1 MRSPHR
7 IPLRVLRDVSADVL
21 AAIEVDNRV
30 AVQRFNEQLLPS
42 VNGVPYPHI
51 MVIEGNDDR
60 GIDVGLM
67 TRFAVGT
74 MRSHVDDLRNG
85 SRIFSRDCAE
95 YEILLPSGVT
105 LLLLVNHFKSKGFGT
120 QAESNERRFRQA
132 ERVRALYDAHRQAG
146 LKNIAVVGDFNDT
159 PDAAPLA
166 PLVAQSSTLRDIAAH
181 PNFQS
186 DGRPGTFGNGA
197 KSQKIDY
204 ILLSPELF
212 AQVTLAGVFR
222 MGVWGGT
229 NGTLFPHF
237 PEMTRPIHAASDH
250 AALFVDLNI

>member
-1 MRSPHR
+1 MATQNTA
-7 IPLRVLRDVSADVL
+7 RVVRDVNADVL
-21 AAIEVDNRV
+21 ATIEVDNRV
-30 AVQRFNEQLLPS
+30 AVQRFNEFLLGS
-42 VNGVPYPHI
+42 TLVNGTPYPHI

-67 TRFAVGT
+67 SRLPVGT

-85 SRIFSRDCAE
+85 TRIFSRDCPE
-95 YEILLPSGVT
+95 YEIPLPSGATV
-105 LLLLVNHFKSKGFGT
+105 LLLVNHFKSKGFGT
-120 QAESNERRFRQA
+120 FADSNERRFRQA
-132 ERVRALYDAHRQAG
+132 ERVRAIYDAHRQAG
-146 LKNIAVVGDFNDT
+146 VKHIAVLGDFNDT
-159 PDAAPLA
+159 PTAAPLV
-166 PLVAQSSTLRDIAAH
+166 PLLAQNSTLKDITTH

-197 KSQKIDY
+197 ASQKIDY

-222 MGVWGGT
+222 LGVWGGV

-237 PEMTRPIHAASDH
+237 PEMTQPVHAASDH